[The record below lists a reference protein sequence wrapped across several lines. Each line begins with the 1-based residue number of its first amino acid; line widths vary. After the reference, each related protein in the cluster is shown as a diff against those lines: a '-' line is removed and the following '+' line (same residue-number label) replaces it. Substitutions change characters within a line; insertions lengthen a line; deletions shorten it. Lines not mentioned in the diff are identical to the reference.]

1 MRTMEKMDS
10 GFKNNLQFRS
20 NYTSLENNYKIQQ
33 VRNQS
38 FIVPWQVIEKEKKEF
53 RVE

>member
-10 GFKNNLQFRS
+10 GFKNNLQFRN
-20 NYTSLENNYKIQQ
+20 NYTSLENNYRIQQ
-33 VRNQS
+33 FRNQK
-38 FIVPWQVIEKEKKEF
+38 FIVPWQVVETEKKEF